1 MAVRG
6 LLPIVLLAC
15 CSCIS
20 VSLGGRS
27 SPAVVYELN
36 PPPPAH
42 EASASCLV
50 LRIADFTASP
60 AYDRTDMVVVDST
73 GRVVRASGHRWASTP
88 ASLLADM
95 ITRDVMSEGRFE
107 SVYRRYTLVGEDL
120 RMDAHVRE
128 FGARYSGGSWVARIE
143 TDVTILD
150 TRSGTIAYQGTIGL
164 EEPMPS
170 GGFDELAAAMRV
182 LAGVWSSEVRAELE
196 EICISN

>member
-1 MAVRG
+1 MAVKG
-6 LLPIVLLAC
+6 LLTLFLLAC

-27 SPAVVYELN
+27 SPAVVYEVN
-36 PPPPAH
+36 PPPPARA
-42 EASASCLV
+42 ASASCLV

-88 ASLLADM
+88 ASLLADLL
-95 ITRDVMSEGRFE
+95 TRDLMAEGRFE
-107 SVYRRYTLVGEDL
+107 SVYRRYTLVGEDVQL
-120 RMDAHVRE
+120 DAHVRE
-128 FGARYSGGSWVARIE
+128 FGSRYSGGSWVARVE

-150 TRSGTIAYQGTIGL
+150 TRSGTIAFQGTIRL

-170 GGFDELAAAMRV
+170 GGFDELATTMGK
-182 LAGVWSSEVRAELE
+182 LAGRWSSEVRAELDG
-196 EICISN
+196 ICVSD